1 MNFPSLLFKA
11 SIILTPK
18 LAKDGT
24 KNKTLWTNN
33 FPESPMVKSSLFSN
47 AEGAGSI
54 PGQEAKIP
62 HASGTKKAKHK
73 TEAIL

>member
-1 MNFPSLLFKA
+1 MEQKIKLYEPTTSQKVQW
-11 SIILTPK
+11 LT
-18 LAKDGT
+18 
-24 KNKTLWTNN
+24 
-33 FPESPMVKSSLFSN
+33 SSFSN

-62 HASGTKKAKHK
+62 HASGTKKSKHK